1 MWCCFWHTA
10 VAFKV
15 TQLTTPVAS
24 APCSSNRFPA
34 APSEGVNLPLLLLVG
49 KYHEFTVA
57 QRARFAPFH
66 NTINAPEAKVIAV
79 PSGAPLSALP
89 YKWDTRGLYPAA
101 LQAQN
106 RPPFRS
112 RGRGCVG
119 WDTSPAP
126 LRRGEASC
134 YIASSPQRNVTAS
147 GGH

>member
-66 NTINAPEAKVIAV
+66 NTINAPEAKVIAAAYRQV
-79 PSGAPLSALP
+79 RLFLRFHTNGTLEVFIQPLFKL
-89 YKWDTRGLYPAA
+89 KIVRHFDRGDVW
-101 LQAQN
+101 
-106 RPPFRS
+106 
-112 RGRGCVG
+112 VG
-119 WDTSPAP
+119 TI
-126 LRRGEASC
+126 L
-134 YIASSPQRNVTAS
+134 
-147 GGH
+147 